1 VGTKVDY
8 MQRDDQAVVQFY
20 WRLAREA
27 AERHMLV
34 DYHGAYKPA
43 GLRRAYPNVLSREGV
58 RGLEYNKWSEDV
70 TPEHDV
76 TLPFTRMVAGPMDY
90 TPGAMINAA
99 RGEHSAVFTHP
110 MSQGT
115 RAHQMALYVVYES
128 PIAMLADNPQHYRAE
143 PEVTRFIVDVPTT
156 WDETRPLLGE
166 NGEYVAIARRKGE
179 RWWLGALTDWQAR
192 TLELDLSFLGD
203 GSYRMEA
210 YRDGINADRHGSDHV
225 HDVETVQGGGTMEVR
240 LAAGGGWVARFTPVP

>member
-1 VGTKVDY
+1 
-8 MQRDDQAVVQFY
+8 
-20 WRLAREA
+20 
-27 AERHMLV
+27 
-34 DYHGAYKPA
+34 
-43 GLRRAYPNVLSREGV
+43 
-58 RGLEYNKWSEDV
+58 
-70 TPEHDV
+70 
-76 TLPFTRMVAGPMDY
+76 
-90 TPGAMINAA
+90 
-99 RGEHSAVFTHP
+99 